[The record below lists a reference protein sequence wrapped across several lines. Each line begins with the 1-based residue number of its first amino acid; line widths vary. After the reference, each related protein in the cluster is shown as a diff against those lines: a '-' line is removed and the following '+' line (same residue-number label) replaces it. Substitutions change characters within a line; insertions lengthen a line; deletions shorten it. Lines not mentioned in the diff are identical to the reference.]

1 MEIDS
6 ILQKSKT
13 LNKVS
18 ECVSNNIRL
27 SLSCLQIGEKALT
40 LYYLNKRCIV
50 VCNDILSLNMLKTEL
65 VCLGKK
71 VGELDAGY
79 PMPVFAYK
87 QENLSMCEFLGAVC
101 DYYLGKTDILLVLAD
116 ALFQRLPSLDFF
128 KKFIGLKTG
137 ATYNFLELEKLL
149 TNIGYTRCEKVTKR
163 GEFSIRGDIID
174 IFTINSTDP
183 VRLDF
188 FGDTL
193 EKIYSFDVDLIEKKE
208 IYENINI
215 YPATLYLF
223 DEENKTKIL
232 DKLNNDIK
240 QKINDNYLRY
250 SEIKSHYENAIENKF
265 IDISDSFIL
274 PYFGFKDNIISL
286 FKSDLIVFDEPK
298 KIFDNLYKINNNNII
313 SINNS
318 IQNNELLNAHKKY
331 FYEIENNF
339 NINNYLLFDNFN
351 NTYFSCD
358 ENINFRNIG
367 SRKYL
372 FDYKALIKDISVYC
386 ASSYSCILFC
396 GSKSSVDSIGKYLIT
411 NNLTYQT
418 KFNPNINKS
427 QIVLLQDELPF
438 SASFLEAGLVLI
450 GTSDLVKK
458 VKQSVVTQKQ
468 GKRSAFY
475 LPKVGDYVVHE
486 VHGIGK
492 CVGLENLNLNGSYKD
507 YFIVQYK
514 NGDLLYVPSEQTNTL
529 SAFLGSDKTP
539 VLNKIGGQEFERA
552 KEKVKQA
559 VKKLAINLVEL
570 YKQRENEKGIKYE
583 SDSLM
588 ELFENSFE
596 YDLTSDQQNA
606 VNDIKS
612 DLYSG
617 KLMDRLICGDVGYG
631 KTEVALR
638 AAYQVVL
645 GGKQVAFL
653 CPTTIL
659 SEQHFKTATKRLKDF
674 VCNIKVL
681 NRFKTKTEQEEILK
695 GVKSGDVDIL
705 IGTHR
710 LLSNDVIF
718 KDLGLLILDEEHR
731 FGVADKEKIKTLK
744 KDVDVLTLS
753 ATPIP
758 RTLNMALT
766 GIRDISVIETPPKN
780 RIAVQTYVTEESESL
795 ICDAIKR
802 EMSRDGQVLIVY
814 NKVDTIYDFAKKI
827 SLLVPN
833 ARIGIAHGQMHEKL
847 LEDTIFKLY
856 NGEYDILIATTLIEN
871 GIDLP
876 MANTLIVID
885 ADRLGLSQLYQ
896 LKGRIGRS
904 DRMAYAYF
912 TFNPNKILSTDAYK
926 RLDAIMEFTE
936 LGSGFKIAMRDLE
949 IRGAGNVLGK
959 EQHGHMEKVGYEL
972 YCKLLDEAV
981 NELKGKKEK
990 ETKPIKIDI
999 VCPAYIPEDYISD
1012 EQDKI
1017 KYYDQISKI
1026 DSIKEMVDV
1035 KNHLSQAFGEVPSE
1049 LCNLLKIALIKNLG
1063 AKLYAK
1069 RILLSP
1075 TVSKIYLYPKQEIVS
1090 KEVANVL
1097 HDRKD
1102 VMVLKF
1108 EDVPIIEMNLSRM
1121 SVVERLDYVIKF
1133 LNDCINDWFLID
1145 FFGVL
1150 IYNTLVKL

>member
-1 MEIDS
+1 
-6 ILQKSKT
+6 
-13 LNKVS
+13 
-18 ECVSNNIRL
+18 
-27 SLSCLQIGEKALT
+27 
-40 LYYLNKRCIV
+40 
-50 VCNDILSLNMLKTEL
+50 
-65 VCLGKK
+65 
-71 VGELDAGY
+71 
-79 PMPVFAYK
+79 
-87 QENLSMCEFLGAVC
+87 MC
-101 DYYLGKTDILLVLAD
+101 
-116 ALFQRLPSLDFF
+116 S
-128 KKFIGLKTG
+128 
-137 ATYNFLELEKLL
+137 
-149 TNIGYTRCEKVTKR
+149 
-163 GEFSIRGDIID
+163 
-174 IFTINSTDP
+174 
-183 VRLDF
+183 
-188 FGDTL
+188 
-193 EKIYSFDVDLIEKKE
+193 
-208 IYENINI
+208 
-215 YPATLYLF
+215 
-223 DEENKTKIL
+223 
-232 DKLNNDIK
+232 
-240 QKINDNYLRY
+240 
-250 SEIKSHYENAIENKF
+250 
-265 IDISDSFIL
+265 
-274 PYFGFKDNIISL
+274 
-286 FKSDLIVFDEPK
+286 SDL
-298 KIFDNLYKINNNNII
+298 
-313 SINNS
+313 
-318 IQNNELLNAHKKY
+318 
-331 FYEIENNF
+331 
-339 NINNYLLFDNFN
+339 
-351 NTYFSCD
+351 
-358 ENINFRNIG
+358 
-367 SRKYL
+367 
-372 FDYKALIKDISVYC
+372 
-386 ASSYSCILFC
+386 
-396 GSKSSVDSIGKYLIT
+396 
-411 NNLTYQT
+411 
-418 KFNPNINKS
+418 
-427 QIVLLQDELPF
+427 
-438 SASFLEAGLVLI
+438 
-450 GTSDLVKK
+450 
-458 VKQSVVTQKQ
+458 
-468 GKRSAFY
+468 
-475 LPKVGDYVVHE
+475 
-486 VHGIGK
+486 
-492 CVGLENLNLNGSYKD
+492 
-507 YFIVQYK
+507 
-514 NGDLLYVPSEQTNTL
+514 
-529 SAFLGSDKTP
+529 
-539 VLNKIGGQEFERA
+539 
-552 KEKVKQA
+552 
-559 VKKLAINLVEL
+559 LAINLVEL
-570 YKQRENEKGIKYE
+570 YKQRETEKGIKYE

-588 ELFENSFE
+588 DLFENSFE
-596 YDLTSDQQNA
+596 YDLTPDQQNA

-674 VCNIKVL
+674 VCNVKVL
-681 NRFKTKTEQEEILK
+681 NRFKTKAEQEEIIK

-710 LLSNDVIF
+710 LLSNDVVF
-718 KDLGLLILDEEHR
+718 KDLGLLVLDEEHR
-731 FGVADKEKIKTLK
+731 FGVADKEKIKALK

-802 EMSRDGQVLIVY
+802 EMARNGQVLIVY
-814 NKVDTIYDFAKKI
+814 NKVDSIYDFSKRI
-827 SLLVPN
+827 SNLVPN
-833 ARIGIAHGQMHEKL
+833 ARIGVAHGQMHEKI

-912 TFNPNKILSTDAYK
+912 TFNPNKILSVDAYK

-981 NELKGKKEK
+981 SELKGKKEK
-990 ETKPIKIDI
+990 EVKPIKIDI

-1017 KYYDQISKI
+1017 KYYDEISKI
-1026 DSIKEMVDV
+1026 SSTKEMVEV
-1035 KNHLSQAFGEVPSE
+1035 KNHLSQAFGEVPNE
-1049 LCNLLKIALIKNLG
+1049 LYNLLKIALIKNLG
-1063 AKLYAK
+1063 TKIEAK

-1075 TVSKIYLYPKQEIVS
+1075 TASKIYLYPKQEIVS
-1090 KEVANVL
+1090 ERIANVL

-1102 VMVLKF
+1102 AMVLKF

-1121 SVVERLDYVIKF
+1121 SVVDKLDYVIKF